1 MLGWQSQ
8 EEKKGFFSF
17 WGCLISIWKRER
29 CRLRYW
35 ARKIYLKIGVV
46 VPSFSG
52 LNSTFQLILL
62 FFFPGVLQKASFIYC
77 ASSCCCFTSDETDRG
92 MSRKVKIVPQ
102 VTQFIWRM
110 LRHFLRYFINAVL
123 FFLGQPVFYFSP
135 RNPNRGKGKYSVASV
150 YNCCCNNTF
159 PINRDIQILR
169 RAQLRERDFLNTEWW
184 ARLNP

>member
-8 EEKKGFFSF
+8 EEKKGFFSC

-35 ARKIYLKIGVV
+35 ARKIYLKISVV

-92 MSRKVKIVPQ
+92 MTSKFKIVPQ
-102 VTQFIWRM
+102 VTHYIWRIW
-110 LRHFLRYFINAVL
+110 RHFLRSFINIVL
-123 FFLGQPVFYFSP
+123 FNVFLGQPVFYFSP
-135 RNPNRGKGKYSVASV
+135 GNLNRGNGDYSLASF
-150 YNCCCNNTF
+150 YNRCCK
-159 PINRDIQILR
+159 QYVSH
-169 RAQLRERDFLNTEWW
+169 
-184 ARLNP
+184 